1 LTYKNKLINALF
13 HSSSGGMTENSQDVW
28 KNKYPYLSSV
38 KDFDKN
44 NPKFRWQKKFS
55 SKNSKAI
62 GYARATHNE
71 YEYLEEQIKILKE
84 EGCSLV
90 FSEFISLDEEI
101 KPQLNKAINSLS
113 KGDQL
118 IITQLDRAFK
128 NKKEC
133 LRTINKLINKDI
145 KLRTITGFFAANETS
160 KANSSIFEI
169 LYELDNLEDKSL
181 GERKKEQLLRRKL
194 SGNNLGG
201 RPKISPIKESLVIR
215 LRNEGYSYRS
225 IRSQTGI
232 ALSTIRRVILEGE
245 LT

>member
-1 LTYKNKLINALF
+1 MTFKFKRKRILLSEKNK
-13 HSSSGGMTENSQDVW
+13 
-28 KNKYPYLSSV
+28 
-38 KDFDKN
+38 
-44 NPKFRWQKKFS
+44 S
-55 SKNSKAI
+55 SKTI
-62 GYARATHNE
+62 GYARASRNE
-71 YEYLEEQIKILKE
+71 FENLEAQIKNLKE
-84 EGCSLV
+84 EGCSIV
-90 FSEFISLDEEI
+90 FSEFISLDEEV
-101 KPQLNKAINSLS
+101 KPQLNKAINYLT

-133 LRTINKLINKDI
+133 LMTINKLINNDI
-145 KLRTITGFFAANETS
+145 KLRTLTGFFAANES
-160 KANSSIFEI
+160 PKENSSIFKI
-169 LYELDNLEDKSL
+169 LFELDNLEEKSL
-181 GERKKEQLLRRKL
+181 GERKREQLLRRKL

-201 RPKISPIKESLVIR
+201 RPKISPLKESLVIR

>member
-1 LTYKNKLINALF
+1 MFFLDFIDTVKNICNKTLAFKFKRKILLL
-13 HSSSGGMTENSQDVW
+13 SE
-28 KNKYPYLSSV
+28 KN
-38 KDFDKN
+38 
-44 NPKFRWQKKFS
+44 
-55 SKNSKAI
+55 KNSKAI
-62 GYARATHNE
+62 GYARASQNE

-84 EGCSLV
+84 EGCSFV
-90 FSEFISLDEEI
+90 FSEFISLEEEI
-101 KPQLNKAINSLS
+101 KPEFNKAINCLS

-145 KLRTITGFFAANETS
+145 KLRTLTGFFAANES
-160 KANSSIFEI
+160 PKANSSIFKI
-169 LYELDNLEDKSL
+169 LCELDNLEDKSL

-201 RPKISPIKESLVIR
+201 RPKISPLKESLVIR

-245 LT
+245 LK

>member
-1 LTYKNKLINALF
+1 
-13 HSSSGGMTENSQDVW
+13 MTF
-28 KNKYPYLSSV
+28 KFKRKRILLSE
-38 KDFDKN
+38 K
-44 NPKFRWQKKFS
+44 

-62 GYARATHNE
+62 GYARATNDE
-71 YEYLEEQIKILKE
+71 YEYLEEQIKFLKG

-90 FSEFISLDEEI
+90 FSEFISLDAEI
-101 KPQLNKAINSLS
+101 KPQLNQAINYLT

-128 NKKEC
+128 NKQEC
-133 LRTINKLINKDI
+133 LITINKLINKDI
-145 KLRTITGFFAANETS
+145 QLRTLTGFFAANESS
-160 KANSSIFEI
+160 KANSSIFKI

-181 GERKKEQLLRRKL
+181 SERKKEQLLRRKL

-201 RPKISPIKESLVIR
+201 RPKISPLKESLVIR

-225 IRSQTGI
+225 IRTQTGI
-232 ALSTIRRVILEGE
+232 ALSTIRRVILEEE

>member
-1 LTYKNKLINALF
+1 VFFYLFTDTVKNICNKTLTFKFKRKRILLSEKNK
-13 HSSSGGMTENSQDVW
+13 S
-28 KNKYPYLSSV
+28 
-38 KDFDKN
+38 
-44 NPKFRWQKKFS
+44 
-55 SKNSKAI
+55 SKAI

-71 YEYLEEQIKILKE
+71 FKNLEEQIKNLKE

-90 FSEFISLDEEI
+90 FSEFISLDAEV
-101 KPQLNKAINSLS
+101 KPQLDKAINYLTE
-113 KGDQL
+113 GDQL
-118 IITQLDRAFK
+118 VITQLDRAFK

-133 LRTINKLINKDI
+133 LMTINKLINKDI
-145 KLRTITGFFAANETS
+145 KFRTLTGFFATNEPL
-160 KANSSIFEI
+160 KENSSIFKV
-169 LYELDNLEDKSL
+169 LYELDNLEEKSL
-181 GERKKEQLLRRKL
+181 GERKREQLLRRKL

-201 RPKISPIKESLVIR
+201 RPKISPLKESLVIR

>member
-1 LTYKNKLINALF
+1 MFFYLFIDTVKNICNQTLTFKFKRKRLLLSEKYKK
-13 HSSSGGMTENSQDVW
+13 
-28 KNKYPYLSSV
+28 
-38 KDFDKN
+38 
-44 NPKFRWQKKFS
+44 
-55 SKNSKAI
+55 SKAI
-62 GYARATHNE
+62 GYARATNDE

-90 FSEFISLDEEI
+90 FSEVISLDEEI
-101 KPQLNKAINSLS
+101 KPQLNQAINYLS
-113 KGDQL
+113 NGDQL
-118 IITQLDRAFK
+118 VITQLDRAFK

-145 KLRTITGFFAANETS
+145 KLRTLSGFFADNESYTT
-160 KANSSIFEI
+160 NSSIFKI

-181 GERKKEQLLRRKL
+181 GERKKEQILRRKL

-201 RPKISPIKESLVIR
+201 RPKISPLKESLVIR

-232 ALSTIRRVILEGE
+232 ALSTIRRVIMEGE